1 MFPAAMYG
9 MSPGGVPFSEV
20 DNTMSLSLTR
30 WCSRSGKSSVCL
42 ENMNQGF
49 PFKCSISDARI
60 MISVRNWQKE
70 QISGCQSLM
79 RPSGTLG
86 PVETLIFAMS
96 RFAHREQMPF
106 VWSLGRSDMIS
117 PRFTSYSKGVVS
129 IFQTFER
136 MLLWRSLKSLFDLF
150 QIQDKM
156 GGVFVNSSVSK
167 R

>member
-1 MFPAAMYG
+1 

-20 DNTMSLSLTR
+20 ENTMSLSLTR
-30 WCSRSGKSSVCL
+30 WYSRSGKSSVCL

-60 MISVRNWQKE
+60 MMSVRNWQKE

-86 PVETLIFAMS
+86 AVDTLIFAIP
-96 RFAHREQMPF
+96 RFAHREQMRF

-117 PRFTSYSKGVVS
+117 PRCTSYSKGVVL
-129 IFQTFER
+129 IFQIFAR
-136 MLLWRSLKSLFDLF
+136 MLLRRSLKLLFNLF
-150 QIQDKM
+150 QIQDKKA
-156 GGVFVNSSVSK
+156 GVFVNSSVSK
-167 R
+167 RRYVGVP